1 MEYEVTVCP
10 EVWSKLTIEADSV
23 EEAQDKAY
31 ALLMGVSLTRLMA
44 EYATDNEVLVE
55 DNTVYKAE
63 WKDADGKH
71 HTHWYDNGEEE

>member
-23 EEAQDKAY
+23 EEAEEKAY
-31 ALLMGVSLTRLMA
+31 ALLMGVTLTRLMT
-44 EYATDNEVLVE
+44 EYATDNEILIE

-63 WKDADGKH
+63 WTGADGKQ

>member
-23 EEAQDKAY
+23 EDAQDKAY
-31 ALLMGVSLTRLMA
+31 ALLMGVTLTRLMA

-63 WKDADGKH
+63 WIDADGKR